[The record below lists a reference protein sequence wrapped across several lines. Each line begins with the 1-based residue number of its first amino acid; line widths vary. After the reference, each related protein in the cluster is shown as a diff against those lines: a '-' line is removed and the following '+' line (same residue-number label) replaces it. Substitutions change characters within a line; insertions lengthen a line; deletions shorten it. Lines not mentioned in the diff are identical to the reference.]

1 MISVHGL
8 TVGLFF
14 GGSADRRKCS
24 EIGESVL
31 KRTKNTLFSIKV
43 HFFRI
48 FLPKN
53 LHISKI
59 FSTFV
64 PDLEKELKLTI

>member
-1 MISVHGL
+1 MVDVFMGYTYRQLACTGYLCIVFRGY
-8 TVGLFF
+8 
-14 GGSADRRKCS
+14 
-24 EIGESVL
+24 
-31 KRTKNTLFSIKV
+31 KRAKNTLFSIKV

-64 PDLEKELKLTI
+64 PDLEKELITT